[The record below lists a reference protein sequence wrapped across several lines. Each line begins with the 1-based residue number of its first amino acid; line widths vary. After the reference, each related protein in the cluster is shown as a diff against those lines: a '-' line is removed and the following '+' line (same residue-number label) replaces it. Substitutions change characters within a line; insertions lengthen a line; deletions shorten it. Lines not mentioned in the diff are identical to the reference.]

1 MEKKTEGNL
10 TVQKNKRT
18 FYDRVVKRGLDI
30 LISGLGILILLPAFL
45 LIMLAIVIDDPG
57 PVFFTQ
63 KRIGINKTYIN
74 IHKFRSMKM
83 STPHD
88 VPTHLLTDPD
98 QYITRVGRVLRR
110 MSMDELPQLFDIF
123 TGKMALIGPRCAL
136 WNQDDLVEARDRYGA
151 NDIRPGLTG
160 WAQINGRDTLE
171 IEDKARFDGIYAA
184 ELLKSGLTGFKMDVK
199 CFFRSIRVV
208 LLCAGVLEG
217 GTSRRN

>member
-1 MEKKTEGNL
+1 MTRKPHNNT
-10 TVQKNKRT
+10 TKNRT
-18 FYDRVVKRGLDI
+18 FYDRVIKRGLD
-30 LISGLGILILLPAFL
+30 LVSSGLGLIILSPLFL
-45 LIMLAIVIDDPG
+45 IIMLCIVIDDPG

-63 KRIGINKTYIN
+63 KRIGINKSYIY

-83 STPHD
+83 SSPHD

-98 QYITRVGRVLRR
+98 QYITRVGRILRR
-110 MSMDELPQLFDIF
+110 LSFDELPQLWDIF

-136 WNQDDLVEARDRYGA
+136 WNQDDLVEARDRYEA

-160 WAQINGRDTLE
+160 WAQINGRDTLT
-171 IEDKARFDGIYAA
+171 IEDKAKFDGIYAA
-184 ELLKSGLTGFKMDVK
+184 ELKKSSSAGVKMDLK

>member
-30 LISGLGILILLPAFL
+30 LISGLGILIMLPAFL

-110 MSMDELPQLFDIF
+110 LSMDELPQLFDIF

-184 ELLKSGLTGFKMDVK
+184 ELKKSSSAGFKMDLR

-208 LLCAGVLEG
+208 LLSAGVLEG